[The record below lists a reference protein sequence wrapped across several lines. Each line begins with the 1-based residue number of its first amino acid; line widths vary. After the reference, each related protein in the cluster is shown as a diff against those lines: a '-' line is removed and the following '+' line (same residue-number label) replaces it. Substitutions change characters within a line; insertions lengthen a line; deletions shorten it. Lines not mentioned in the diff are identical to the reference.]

1 MPDRP
6 ASLPTTHPRPDDPH
20 PAPAATRPPAL
31 SAAGLH
37 KRFGDQVVLAGV
49 SLEIAPGER
58 VALLGESGSGKS
70 TLLNIVAGLEPADA
84 GTIHVAG
91 ERVDGRDAD
100 ASARVRRERLGFVF
114 QAFHLL
120 PQLDALANVMVPLL
134 LLGTP
139 YREARRRA
147 QAQLEALGMSGR
159 THALPATLSGGE
171 QQRVAIARALVGTRR
186 LVMADEP
193 TGALDSHT
201 GEEVLRVL
209 RQRCDEGAS
218 GLLVT
223 HESRYAGWA
232 DRVVFLRDGVVVDAT
247 GSDPVERLLEPA
259 R

>member
-171 QQRVAIARALVGTRR
+171 QQRVAIARALVHRPA
-186 LVMADEP
+186 LLLADEP
-193 TGALDSHT
+193 TGNLDEDNAQRVLALLDAACDEQGAALLMATHSAQAA
-201 GEEVLRVL
+201 GWASRVL
-209 RQRCDEGAS
+209 RLAHA
-218 GLLVT
+218 GL
-223 HESRYAGWA
+223 HAA
-232 DRVVFLRDGVVVDAT
+232 
-247 GSDPVERLLEPA
+247 
-259 R
+259 